1 MARDP
6 GRFVGKVAVVTG
18 SGRRKGLGEAI
29 AHKLASEGATVVISD
44 IGASKDASTPEA
56 MIGATEEMAAIAAEL
71 AGASTCVCDVRDPV
85 QVKALAA
92 HAVRTHGGLDI
103 WVNNAGIGYIMKPL
117 MEVTPEDWRAVIDV
131 NLSGCFYGIQAAAE
145 VMIEQNAKNGGRG
158 GRIVNIASQAA
169 KSGFPHAQAYTA
181 SKHGLVGLT
190 RSAAIE
196 LGPHGITL
204 NNVCPNHVTTGL
216 GAWQNEYFAK
226 VVGAASVDEY
236 LKAMANRIPMR
247 RPGLPQDTADA
258 VAFLCS
264 DEAKYIT
271 AESMNVS
278 GGEEPH

>member
-1 MARDP
+1 MR
-6 GRFVGKVAVVTG
+6 RFEGKVAVVTG

-29 AHKLASEGATVVISD
+29 ARTLAAEGAAVVISD
-44 IGASKDASTPEA
+44 IGASRDATTPGA
-56 MIGATEEMAAIAAEL
+56 MIGATGEMAAIAGEL
-71 AGASTCVCDVRDPV
+71 ANASTCVCDVRDPV
-85 QVKALAA
+85 QVRALAA
-92 HAVRTHGGLDI
+92 HAVEVHGGLDI

-131 NLSGCFYGIQAAAE
+131 NLSGCFWGIQAAAE
-145 VMIEQNAKNGGRG
+145 VMIRQGRG

-226 VVGAASVDEY
+226 VVGAASVEAY
-236 LKAMANRIPMR
+236 LEAMANRIPMR

-264 DEAKYIT
+264 DEARYIT
-271 AESMNVS
+271 AESLNVS

>member
-1 MARDP
+1 MGCFD
-6 GRFVGKVAVVTG
+6 GKVAVVTG

-29 AHKLASEGATVVISD
+29 AKTLATHGARVVISD
-44 IGASKDASTPEA
+44 IGASRDAATPGG
-56 MIGATEEMAAIAAEL
+56 MIGATGEMAAIAAEL
-71 AGASTCVCDVRDPV
+71 PGASTCVCDVRDPD
-85 QVKALAA
+85 QVRALAA
-92 HAVRTHGGLDI
+92 HAVKTHGGLDI

-117 MEVTPEDWRAVIDV
+117 MDVTPDDWRAVIDV

-145 VMIEQNAKNGGRG
+145 VMIRQGRG

-216 GAWQNEYFAK
+216 GAWQNEYFSK
-226 VVGAASVDEY
+226 VVGAASVDDY
-236 LKAMANRIPMR
+236 LQAMANRIPMR

-264 DEAKYIT
+264 DAARYIT
-271 AESMNVS
+271 AESLNVS

>member
-1 MARDP
+1 M
-6 GRFVGKVAVVTG
+6 GQFTGKTAVVTG

-29 AHKLASEGATVVISD
+29 ARRLAADGAAVVISD
-44 IGASKDASTPEA
+44 IGASMDAATPIA
-56 MIGATEEMAAIAAEL
+56 MIGAAAEMEAIAEDIR
-71 AGASTCVCDVRDPV
+71 ASGGECSTFACDVRDFD
-85 QVKALAA
+85 QVRALAA
-92 HAVRTHGGLDI
+92 HAVAAHGGLDI

-117 MEVTPEDWRAVIDV
+117 AEVSPEDWRAVIDV
-131 NLSGCFYGIQAAAE
+131 NLTGAFFGLKAAAE
-145 VMIEQNAKNGGRG
+145 VMIEQAHG

-196 LGPHGITL
+196 LGPHGITV

-216 GAWQNEYFAK
+216 GAWQNEYFSK
-226 VVGAASVDEY
+226 VVGAASVEDY
-236 LKAMANRIPMR
+236 LARMAERIPLR
-247 RPGLPQDTADA
+247 RAGLASDTANA

-264 DEAKYIT
+264 DEAAYIT

>member
-1 MARDP
+1 M
-6 GRFVGKVAVVTG
+6 GRFAGKTAVITG

-29 AHKLASEGATVVISD
+29 ARRLAQEGAAVVISD
-44 IGASKDASTPEA
+44 IGASKDAATPGT
-56 MIGATEEMAAIAAEL
+56 MIGASDEMEAIAADIR
-71 AGASTCVCDVRDPV
+71 ASGGQASTCVCDVRDWN
-85 QVKALAA
+85 QVRAMAD
-92 HAVRTHGGLDI
+92 HAIATHGSLDI

-117 MEVTPEDWRAVIDV
+117 LEVSPDEWQAVIDV
-131 NLSGCFYGIQAAAE
+131 NLTGAFFGLKAAAE
-145 VMIEQNAKNGGRG
+145 VMVAQGKG

-169 KSGFPHAQAYTA
+169 KSGFPHAQAYTS

-196 LGPHGITL
+196 LGAYGITV

-226 VVGAASVDEY
+226 VTGAASVDDY
-236 LKAMANRIPMR
+236 LQKMAAKIPLG
-247 RPGLPQDTADA
+247 RPGLPEDTAKA

-264 DEAKYIT
+264 DEAAYIT

>member
-1 MARDP
+1 MK
-6 GRFVGKVAVVTG
+6 RFEGKTAVVTG

-29 AHKLASEGATVVISD
+29 VRRLAAEGANVVISD
-44 IGASKDASTPEA
+44 IGAPKDASTPGS
-56 MIGATEEMAAIAAEL
+56 MIGSTAEMESIAAEMRAL
-71 AGASTCVCDVRDPV
+71 GVGVSTFACDVRDHAQV
-85 QVKALAA
+85 QALARHAAQA
-92 HAVRTHGGLDI
+92 HGSLDI

-117 MEVTPEDWRAVIDV
+117 MDVTPDDWRAVIDV
-131 NLSGCFYGIQAAAE
+131 NLTGCFFGIKAAAE
-145 VMIEQNAKNGGRG
+145 VMIMQGRG

-196 LGPHGITL
+196 LGPHKITV

-216 GAWQNEYFAK
+216 GAWQNEYFSK
-226 VVGAASVDEY
+226 VVGAASVEAY
-236 LKAMANRIPMR
+236 LKAMAERIPLK
-247 RPGLPQDTADA
+247 RPGLAEDTAKA

-264 DEAKYIT
+264 ADADYIT

>member
-1 MARDP
+1 M
-6 GRFVGKVAVVTG
+6 GRFDGKVAVVTG

-29 AHKLASEGATVVISD
+29 ARKLAEEGARVVISD
-44 IGASKDASTPEA
+44 IGASKDAATPGA

-71 AGASTCVCDVRDPV
+71 PGASTCVCDVRDPA
-85 QVKALAA
+85 QVRALAA
-92 HAVRTHGGLDI
+92 HAVKAHGGLDI

-117 MEVTPEDWRAVIDV
+117 MEVTPDDWRAVIDV

-145 VMIEQNAKNGGRG
+145 VMIRQGRG

-226 VVGAASVDEY
+226 VVGAASVDDY
-236 LKAMANRIPMR
+236 LQAMANRIPMR

-264 DEAKYIT
+264 DEARYIT
-271 AESMNVS
+271 AESLNVS

>member
-1 MARDP
+1 V
-6 GRFVGKVAVVTG
+6 GRFSGKTAVVTG
-18 SGRRKGLGEAI
+18 SGRRRGLGEAI
-29 AHKLASEGATVVISD
+29 ARRLADEGAAVVISD
-44 IGASKDASTPEA
+44 IGASRDAATPDS
-56 MIGATEEMAAIAAEL
+56 MIGATEEMEAIAGEL
-71 AGASTCVCDVRDPV
+71 RDLGVAASTCVCDVRDFEQV
-85 QVKALAA
+85 QALAA
-92 HAVRTHGGLDI
+92 HAVSAHGSLDI

-117 MEVTPEDWRAVIDV
+117 LEVTPQDWRAVIDV
-131 NLSGCFYGIQAAAE
+131 NLTGAFFGLQAAAA
-145 VMIEQNAKNGGRG
+145 VMVAQGRG

-196 LGPHGITL
+196 LGPHGITV

-216 GAWQNEYFAK
+216 GAWQNEYFSK
-226 VVGAASVDEY
+226 VVGAGSVEIY
-236 LKAMANRIPMR
+236 LEQMAARIPLR
-247 RPGLPQDTADA
+247 RAGLAGDTAAA

-264 DEAKYIT
+264 DDAAYVT

>member
-1 MARDP
+1 MR
-6 GRFVGKVAVVTG
+6 RFEGKVAVVTG

-29 AHKLASEGATVVISD
+29 ARTLAAEGAAVVISD
-44 IGASKDASTPEA
+44 IGASRDAATPGA
-56 MIGATEEMAAIAAEL
+56 MIGATGEMAAVAGEL
-71 AGASTCVCDVRDPV
+71 ANASTCVCDVRDPV
-85 QVKALAA
+85 QVRALAA
-92 HAVRTHGGLDI
+92 HAVEVHGGLDI

-131 NLSGCFYGIQAAAE
+131 NLSGCFWGIQAAAE
-145 VMIEQNAKNGGRG
+145 VMIRQGRG

-226 VVGAASVDEY
+226 VVGAASVEAY
-236 LKAMANRIPMR
+236 LEAMANRIPMR

-271 AESMNVS
+271 AESLNVS

>member
-1 MARDP
+1 M
-6 GRFVGKVAVVTG
+6 GRFKGKTAVVTG

-29 AHKLASEGATVVISD
+29 ARRLAAEGANVVISD
-44 IGASKDASTPEA
+44 IGAPKDAATPGS
-56 MIGATEEMAAIAAEL
+56 MIGSTAEMEAIASEIRAMGV
-71 AGASTCVCDVRDPV
+71 AVSTCVCDVRDYAQV
-85 QVKALAA
+85 QALAK
-92 HAVRTHGGLDI
+92 HAAKTHGSLDI

-117 MEVTPEDWRAVIDV
+117 MEVTPDDWRAVIDV
-131 NLSGCFYGIQAAAE
+131 NLTGCFFGIKAAAE
-145 VMIEQNAKNGGRG
+145 VMIPQGRG

-196 LGPHGITL
+196 LGQHKITV

-216 GAWQNEYFAK
+216 GAWQNEYFSK
-226 VVGAASVDEY
+226 VVGAPSVEAY
-236 LKAMANRIPMR
+236 LKAMAERIPLK
-247 RPGLPQDTADA
+247 RPGLAEDTAKA

-264 DEAKYIT
+264 EDADYIT

>member
-1 MARDP
+1 M
-6 GRFVGKVAVVTG
+6 GRFDGKVAVITG

-29 AHKLASEGATVVISD
+29 ARTLAVEGAKVVISD
-44 IGASKDASTPEA
+44 IGASKDAATPGA
-56 MIGATEEMAAIAAEL
+56 MIGATEEMAAIAADIP
-71 AGASTCVCDVRDPV
+71 GASTCVCDVRDPV
-85 QVKALAA
+85 QVRALAA
-92 HAVRTHGGLDI
+92 HAVETHGGLDI
-103 WVNNAGIGYIMKPL
+103 WVNNAGIGYLMKPL
-117 MEVTPEDWRAVIDV
+117 MEVTPDDWRAVIDV
-131 NLSGCFYGIQAAAE
+131 NLSGCFWGIQAAAA
-145 VMIEQNAKNGGRG
+145 VMIQQGRG

-226 VVGAASVDEY
+226 VVGAASVEAY
-236 LKAMANRIPMR
+236 LEGMANRIPMGR
-247 RPGLPQDTADA
+247 TGLPQDTANA

-264 DEAKYIT
+264 NEAEYIT
-271 AESMNVS
+271 AESLNVS